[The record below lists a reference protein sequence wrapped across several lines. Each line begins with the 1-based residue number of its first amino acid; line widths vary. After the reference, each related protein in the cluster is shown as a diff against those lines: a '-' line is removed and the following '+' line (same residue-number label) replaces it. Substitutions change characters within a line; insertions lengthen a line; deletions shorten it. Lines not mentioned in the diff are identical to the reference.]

1 MNRKTQS
8 IRCEICIIG
17 SGAGGATAA
26 ACLTDLGY
34 DVLVLEEGGQH
45 NENTVPSSATS
56 SMLKMWRNA
65 GISPLIGRIPIAL
78 AEGKCVGG
86 STEIN
91 SAIFQ
96 RTPKEIE
103 FEWSKK
109 IDDFTFGDLDAGY
122 EWAEKIVNASMPI
135 IPDGQSSI
143 ILKNVAE
150 KKGWKYLKLKR
161 GQRKCVGT
169 NLCSFGCPT
178 GGKQSMSQTLLP
190 KSLLNGAKLISN
202 AKAEKL
208 HCSNGKVNELV
219 ARLTKNNSSE
229 TKRIK
234 IVADYYFIA
243 CGTIQTAHLL
253 QKSLLKSH
261 GSSNFQVHPSLK
273 LFCKFDR
280 KVRASESVLPLYA
293 ITEFMPNY
301 RMGGSV
307 TTPGTFGMS
316 LAESWS
322 ERKHL
327 LHEFDYMAT
336 YYSMIR
342 PMGWGKIRNIPGFN
356 SAFTSYS
363 LAKSDVI
370 KIEEATKKFAEA
382 LFDVGALEIFPSIK
396 GHKGWKC
403 AEEIENEAFEPLKFN
418 LMSIHSFSSCSPLNQ
433 KNENDSFGRIKSV
446 NNLFVCDASLMPSAS
461 CVNPQATVMAFAKRA
476 VEKFDEI
483 RGKL

>member
-1 MNRKTQS
+1 MGRENNN
-8 IRCEICIIG
+8 IRCEICVIG

-34 DVLVLEEGGQH
+34 DVIILEEGNHH
-45 NENTVPSSATS
+45 NENSLPTSAKS

-65 GISPLIGRIPIAL
+65 GISPLMGRIPIAL

-103 FEWSKK
+103 FGWSEK
-109 IDDFTFGDLDAGY
+109 IDDFKLGDLDSGY

-135 IPDGQSSI
+135 IPDEQPSL
-143 ILKNVAE
+143 ILKKAAE
-150 KKGWKYLKLKR
+150 KKGWKHTKLKR

-169 NLCSFGCPT
+169 NFCSFGCPT

-190 KSLLNGAKLISN
+190 KSLLGGARLISN
-202 AKAEKL
+202 AKAEKFC
-208 HCSNGKVNELV
+208 CSSGKVSELIV
-219 ARLTKNNSSE
+219 SMTKDNGLG
-229 TKRIK
+229 TRRVK
-234 IVADYYFIA
+234 IIADHYFVA

-253 QKSLLKSH
+253 QKSSLKSQR
-261 GSSNFQVHPSLK
+261 SSNFQVHPTLK
-273 LFCKFDR
+273 LLCKFDR
-280 KVRASESVLPLYA
+280 KVKASESILPLYA

-316 LAESWS
+316 LAESWN

-327 LHEFDYMAT
+327 LSDFDYIAT

-342 PMGWGKIRNIPGFN
+342 PSGWGKIRNIPLFN
-356 SAFTSYS
+356 SAFASYS
-363 LAKSDVI
+363 LSKSDVFQ
-370 KIEEATKKFAEA
+370 IEEATKKLANA
-382 LFDVGALEIFPSIK
+382 LFDVGALEIYPSIK
-396 GHKGWKC
+396 GHKGWKSSEDI
-403 AEEIENEAFEPLKFN
+403 AKGTFDPSKLN
-418 LMSIHSFSSCSPLNQ
+418 LMSIHSFSSCSPLNE
-433 KNENDSFGRIKSV
+433 KNENDSFGLVKSV
-446 NNLFVCDASLMPSAS
+446 KNLHVCDASLIPTAT
-461 CVNPQATVMAFAKRA
+461 CVNPQATIMAFAKRT
-476 VEKFDEI
+476 VDRFDEA
-483 RGKL
+483 RGKF